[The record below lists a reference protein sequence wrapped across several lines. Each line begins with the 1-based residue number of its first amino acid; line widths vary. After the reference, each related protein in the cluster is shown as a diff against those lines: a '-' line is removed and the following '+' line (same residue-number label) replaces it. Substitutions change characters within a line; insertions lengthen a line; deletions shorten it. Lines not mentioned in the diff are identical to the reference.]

1 MSVSTRRQET
11 ASLPL
16 RRPRIFYGWYVAMAL
31 AFLTSATQA
40 GTYTF
45 GLALQPISLQFG
57 LDRAQLALAITMY
70 TFLAGLLQPISGYL
84 ADRFGSRQLGVTGAV
99 VLGLALLSLSY
110 ARSLPAIYLTYGVL
124 GGLGAS
130 MMAGGVSAKIISAWF
145 VERRGTAMSLAGA
158 SAIIAQIAVVP
169 LATVL
174 LGATNWQTADRFV
187 ALLIVLVIAP
197 MGWWLIRNTPS
208 EKGTYPDGNAES
220 AARVASE
227 SGAGLT
233 FRQAIRQP
241 AFWQLTAGL
250 FTCGVTMSFPSSH
263 LMAYAGDMGM
273 SDMTAS
279 ETIGLAGLLS
289 LPGALALGFLGDRSS
304 RTKMLAV
311 AYLLRSITYLVLLQ
325 AHNPTIMLAAGVS
338 LGLSWG
344 ATVPLTSAIVADLFG
359 CKAIATI
366 VTTMTMVMFMASGT
380 FSYLA
385 GLDFTVFG
393 NYSAALISAAVLG
406 AIACVCCFTI
416 RERSLAS

>member
-1 MSVSTRRQET
+1 
-11 ASLPL
+11 
-16 RRPRIFYGWYVAMAL
+16 
-31 AFLTSATQA
+31 
-40 GTYTF
+40 
-45 GLALQPISLQFG
+45 
-57 LDRAQLALAITMY
+57 
-70 TFLAGLLQPISGYL
+70 
-84 ADRFGSRQLGVTGAV
+84 
-99 VLGLALLSLSY
+99 
-110 ARSLPAIYLTYGVL
+110 
-124 GGLGAS
+124 
-130 MMAGGVSAKIISAWF
+130 
-145 VERRGTAMSLAGA
+145 MSLAGA

-250 FTCGVTMSFPSSH
+250 FTCGVTMSFPASH

-416 RERSLAS
+416 RERSLVPATTT